1 MKKKKILWIDSTP
14 LHILEAAE
22 ILRDEGFLVETVDSA
37 SLGAAIIAE
46 NPADYLA
53 VIIDILLPSETI
65 TVPGANGPELLET
78 LHGQHGGITLGRWFK
93 RRWPGLNIL
102 GVSISSDTK
111 DPQVRW
117 FKETA
122 EGYLDKLSL
131 YQSPRTLLLRIKK
144 LLTAEDSISSTPAP
158 SLSTY
163 LIHGSNETAKDEL
176 LRYLT
181 STLRIQSI
189 IVLHDQPGHGIS
201 TIHQA
206 VTDNDDRKL
215 VFVLLPADAAE
226 RQTILFEAGCL
237 YGACIGKRGK
247 TILLHHGEAGI
258 ATKLPD
264 MVAVDISN
272 GIMSADNAIRSVVN
286 DYLPLLRR
294 R

>member
-1 MKKKKILWIDSTP
+1 MANKKILWIDSTP
-14 LHILEAAE
+14 LHISEAAE

-37 SLGAAIIAE
+37 SLGAATIAE
-46 NPADYLA
+46 AANDYLA
-53 VIIDILLPSETI
+53 VIIDLLLPGEAI
-65 TVPGANGPELLET
+65 TVPGADGPELLET
-78 LHGQHGGITLGRWFK
+78 IHGQHGGITLGRWLR

-102 GVSISSDTK
+102 GVSLRSDPK

-131 YQSPRTLLLRIKK
+131 YQSPRTLLLRINR
-144 LLTAEDSISSTPAP
+144 LLPKENPVSPSTP

-163 LIHGSNETAKDEL
+163 LIHGSNKAAKDEL

-181 STLRIQSI
+181 STLRIPSP
-189 IVLHDQPGHGIS
+189 IVLHDLPDHGIS
-201 TIHQA
+201 TIHRA

-215 VFVLLPADAAE
+215 VFVLLPADATE
-226 RQTILFEAGCL
+226 RQTVLFEAGCL
-237 YGACIGKRGK
+237 YGACIGMRGK

-264 MVAVDISN
+264 MVAVDISG
-272 GIMSADNAIRSVVN
+272 GIMTADNAIRAVVN